1 MAQNGEQETNVQGTQ
16 GPTSSGWQTASWD
29 LATRLL
35 HWLLAITITLELAT
49 SFFIDDSA
57 TRLYFY
63 IHEYIGLAAAAAVL
77 LHWMWSFANFDVQLL
92 FPWSG
97 QNWRRVKTEFR
108 DFLHGRLPMGGR
120 RAGLS
125 SFVHG
130 FGMLAV
136 LGMGLTGFFIYLV
149 VPGGRGAMAHSTHF
163 EAFTNLSAIHVF
175 FAWFVWAYWLGHV
188 ASTLAHMFRRDRI
201 LAPIF
206 LSGRSADRG

>member
-1 MAQNGEQETNVQGTQ
+1 MAQNGEQDTHIQGSQ
-16 GPTSSGWQTASWD
+16 EPTSSSSQRAGWD

-49 SFFIDDSA
+49 SFLIDDSA
-57 TRLYFY
+57 TRVYFY
-63 IHEYIGLAAAAAVL
+63 IHEYVGLAAAAAVL
-77 LHWMWSFANFDVQLL
+77 LHWMWSFANYDVQLL

-97 QNWRRVKTEFR
+97 ENRQRVKTELR
-108 DFLHGRLPMGGR
+108 AFLHGRLPMGGR
-120 RAGLS
+120 QAGLS

-149 VPGGRGAMAHSTHF
+149 VPGGRGAMANSTHF

-175 FAWFVWAYWLGHV
+175 FTWFVWAYWLGHV
-188 ASTLAHMFRRDRI
+188 ASTLAHVLQRDRV

-206 LSGRSADRG
+206 LSDRSVDRG